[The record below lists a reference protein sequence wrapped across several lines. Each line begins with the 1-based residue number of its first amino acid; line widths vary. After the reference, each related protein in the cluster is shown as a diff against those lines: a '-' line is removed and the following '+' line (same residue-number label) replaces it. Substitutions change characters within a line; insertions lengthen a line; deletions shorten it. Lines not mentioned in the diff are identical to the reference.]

1 MPESRG
7 GQDAQPL
14 LPTTKT
20 ILCGT
25 GILPVFDKIPTSTI
39 ALLKQAGDR
48 TLINSPPKL
57 IDRIEN

>member
-7 GQDAQPL
+7 GQDAH
-14 LPTTKT
+14 PTTKT

-39 ALLKQAGDR
+39 ALLKPRA
-48 TLINSPPKL
+48 IV
-57 IDRIEN
+57 